1 MTLLTSVTLGAL
13 IVNALAY
20 GSDLLRLGLFD
31 PEVST
36 IVALLLVASALVAT
50 GWRWAPLLGG
60 LLAGAIIL
68 GNPFLLINLSD
79 PGAGLFFAATVVEVV
94 SGLTA
99 LLAGI
104 AATVQNYRARRA
116 TEPSA

>member
-1 MTLLTSVTLGAL
+1 LTLLTRVTLGAL

-50 GWRWAPLLGG
+50 GWRWTPLLGG

-68 GNPFLLINLSD
+68 GNPFLL
-79 PGAGLFFAATVVEVV
+79 T
-94 SGLTA
+94 TCR
-99 LLAGI
+99 
-104 AATVQNYRARRA
+104 TRARVSSSPRRWWRW
-116 TEPSA
+116 